1 MRGRPVSDDEIA
13 TIRRMHG
20 DGATLGAI
28 ARELGR
34 AAQTVSQVCKRMGLT
49 FDRKQT
55 AAANAAASVD
65 MAARRNALATN
76 LLADAER
83 IREQLWAP
91 TTVYNFGGKDNNYN
105 ERVFPEAP
113 ADVKRTLMQTAT
125 TAVNAHLRLVDYA
138 ARDSHDEARDVV
150 LQFALAVRNAEL
162 PDDPP
167 PAD

>member
-34 AAQTVSQVCKRMGLT
+34 AARMGLT